1 MRTTF
6 VIVLFAA
13 TVVAEDKVQL
23 TPKWKANESVSV
35 KTVDVTSL
43 FENGREMVLRTRKIE
58 YVQVT
63 TAVKKGRAVGA
74 KRKFNVHE
82 FKTPYDDVGEKHEL
96 AGQEL
101 TFVSREG
108 LLHNDKAP
116 ALMTMGAG
124 GDWTWMLPTKAVAVG
139 DTWTVKKNINLM
151 AIATAFMGT
160 DTKCRLASI
169 DGDKAV
175 IEFTQPDQLKGSAEF
190 SRKAGRVTKAS
201 FVFTLKSRESTSK
214 HSFTYSLSIVPK
226 KK

>member
-1 MRTTF
+1 
-6 VIVLFAA
+6 
-13 TVVAEDKVQL
+13 
-23 TPKWKANESVSV
+23 
-35 KTVDVTSL
+35 
-43 FENGREMVLRTRKIE
+43 
-58 YVQVT
+58 
-63 TAVKKGRAVGA
+63 
-74 KRKFNVHE
+74 
-82 FKTPYDDVGEKHEL
+82 
-96 AGQEL
+96 
-101 TFVSREG
+101 
-108 LLHNDKAP
+108 
-116 ALMTMGAG
+116 
-124 GDWTWMLPTKAVAVG
+124 MLPTKAVAVG

-201 FVFTLKSRESTSK
+201 FVFTLKSRGSTSK